1 MEYLDKT
8 YNRATRDTARQEE
21 HLIQRIYNQYNT
33 ASVILQLPLR
43 NDNYIYGLYRDTTIN
58 DRVFIVD
65 YINRDYRN
73 NQVDIKLIEKK

>member
-8 YNRATRDTARQEE
+8 YNRATRDIARQEE

-33 ASVILQLPLR
+33 AIRYLQLPLEMIT
-43 NDNYIYGLYRDTTIN
+43 IYMDCIEILLLMIEY
-58 DRVFIVD
+58 FIVD